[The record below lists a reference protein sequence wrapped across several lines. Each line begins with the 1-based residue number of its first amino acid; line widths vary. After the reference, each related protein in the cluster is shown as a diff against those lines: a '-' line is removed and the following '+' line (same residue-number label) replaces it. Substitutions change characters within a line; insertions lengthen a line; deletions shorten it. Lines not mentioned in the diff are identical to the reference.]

1 MTGGLDD
8 CLAVREILSAELD
21 GRADGSEVARARHHM
36 STCRGC
42 AEWLTA
48 AESIQRLVR
57 VRPAEYV
64 PDLSSVVL
72 ERAHPPRPGRGEWVR
87 YSLVVVALT
96 QFVVALPHLFSLG
109 SLHDSRHLGAMAV
122 ALSLGLLYTAHRP
135 TRAYGILPIVSA
147 LAVTM
152 VGAALAD
159 VIRGSTPLIG
169 EAVHVLEL
177 IGFVL
182 VWMLAG
188 RPGLPRRRRFSRRR
202 VLRSV
207 DAHESASRR
216 SVA

>member
-1 MTGGLDD
+1 MSRSEDD
-8 CLAVREILSAELD
+8 CLAVREILSAEFD
-21 GRADGSEVARARHHM
+21 GRAEGSEVARARHHL
-36 STCRGC
+36 SSCRGC
-42 AEWLTA
+42 GEWLAT
-48 AESIQRLVR
+48 AESIQRMVR
-57 VRPAEYV
+57 VRPAESI
-64 PDLSSVVL
+64 PDLSSIVL

-87 YSLVVVALT
+87 SSLVVVALT
-96 QFVVALPHLFSLG
+96 QFVVALPHLFSMG

-152 VGAALAD
+152 VGAALVD

-169 EAVHVLEL
+169 EAVHVFEL
-177 IGFVL
+177 IGFLL

-188 RPGLPRRRRFSRRR
+188 RPGWPRRRRPTRRR
-202 VLRSV
+202 TLRSV
-207 DAHESASRR
+207 APLEEDARR